1 MRELLYKMLK
11 TPSPSGSELAIQK
24 MIINEMK
31 NVSDTVITHHN
42 FNVINVIN
50 PESPTKILLC
60 GHVDEVGLYIE
71 KVLNDG
77 TCRLARAGGVRP
89 QVYIGQHV
97 RVITQSGKEVY
108 GVIGYTP
115 NMEKL
120 KVTDLLLDLGT
131 TSKEDTLKLIEIGD
145 PVVHITDYTELNNNC
160 LAGRAL
166 DDKLGAYIILETLRK
181 VKEQGTKLGV
191 YASTTVGE
199 ETTGRG
205 AKMAAQVV
213 NPTIAI
219 AIDVSY
225 ATDINYLDGLTG
237 DTSLGKGPILTRGSL
252 MNPKIH
258 ELMLASAKRLGLNIQ
273 MDIATSRSYTDA
285 DSVYDMHDGIPTY
298 LVSIPLRYM
307 HSSAEVCSM
316 KDVDEIIALLV
327 DFIMNFDPNTD
338 FDPFK

>member
-97 RVITQSGKEVY
+97 RVITQNGKEVY

-181 VKEQGTKLGV
+181 VKEQGTKLG
-191 YASTTVGE
+191 A
-199 ETTGRG
+199 
-205 AKMAAQVV
+205 
-213 NPTIAI
+213 
-219 AIDVSY
+219 
-225 ATDINYLDGLTG
+225 
-237 DTSLGKGPILTRGSL
+237 
-252 MNPKIH
+252 H
-258 ELMLASAKRLGLNIQ
+258 Q
-273 MDIATSRSYTDA
+273 M
-285 DSVYDMHDGIPTY
+285 
-298 LVSIPLRYM
+298 IPL
-307 HSSAEVCSM
+307 
-316 KDVDEIIALLV
+316 D
-327 DFIMNFDPNTD
+327 
-338 FDPFK
+338 

>member
-1 MRELLYKMLK
+1 MRELLYKMLE
-11 TPSPSGSELAIQK
+11 TPSPSGSELNIQK
-24 MIINEMK
+24 LIINEMK
-31 NVSDTVITHHN
+31 GVSDKVITHHN

-50 PESPTKILLC
+50 PDSPTKILLC
-60 GHVDEVGLYIE
+60 GHIDEVGLYIE
-71 KVLNDG
+71 KVLDNG
-77 TCRLARAGGVRP
+77 TCKLAKAGGVRP
-89 QVYIGQHV
+89 YAYISQHV
-97 RVITQSGKEVY
+97 KVITTDNKEVY

-115 NMEKL
+115 NMSNL

-131 TSKEDTLKLIEIGD
+131 SSKEETLKLISIGD
-145 PVVHITDYTELNNNC
+145 PVVHCSNYTLLQNDF

-166 DDKLGAYIILETLRK
+166 DDKLGAYIILETLRR
-181 VKEQGTKLGV
+181 VKDQHTPLGI

-205 AKMAAQVV
+205 ATSAANLV
-213 NPTIAI
+213 NPTVAI

-252 MNPKIH
+252 MNPVLH
-258 ELMLASAKRLGLNIQ
+258 QLMCESCKRLGLNIQ

-285 DSVYDMHDGIPTY
+285 DSVYDKHNGIPTY
-298 LVSIPLRYM
+298 LISIPLRYM
-307 HSSAEVCSM
+307 HSSTEVCSM
-316 KDVDEIIALLV
+316 KDVEEIIDLLV
-327 DFIMNFDPNTD
+327 DFIMHFDPNTE

>member
-1 MRELLYKMLK
+1 MRELLYKMLE
-11 TPSPSGSELAIQK
+11 TPSPSGSELNIQK

-31 NVSDTVITHHN
+31 EVSDKVITHHN

-50 PESPTKILLC
+50 PESATKILLC
-60 GHVDEVGLYIE
+60 GHVDEIGLYIE
-71 KVLNDG
+71 KVLSDG

-89 QVYIGQHV
+89 YAYIGQHV
-97 RVITQSGKEVY
+97 RVITKDQKEVY
-108 GVIGYTP
+108 GVIGYTA

-131 TSKEDTLKLIEIGD
+131 TSKEDTLKLISIGD
-145 PVVHITDYTELNNNC
+145 PVVHRTNYTELNNNF

-181 VKEQGTKLGV
+181 VKEQDTKLGV

-219 AIDVSY
+219 AVDVSY
-225 ATDINYLDGLTG
+225 ATDINYLEGLTG

-258 ELMLASAKRLGLNIQ
+258 ELMLESAERLGLNVQ

-285 DSVYDMHDGIPTY
+285 DSVYDSHEGIPTY

-316 KDVDEIIALLV
+316 KDVDEITDLLV
-327 DFIMNFDPNTD
+327 DFIMHFDPNTD

>member
-11 TPSPSGSELAIQK
+11 TPSPSGSELTIQK

-31 NVSDTVITHHN
+31 GVSDKVITHHN

-50 PESPTKILLC
+50 PDSSTKILLC
-60 GHVDEVGLYIE
+60 GHIDEVGLYIE
-71 KVLNDG
+71 KILNDG
-77 TCRLARAGGVRP
+77 TCRLAKAGGVRP

-97 RVITQSGKEVY
+97 RVITQTGKEVY

-131 TSKEDTLKLIEIGD
+131 TTKEDTMKLVEIGD
-145 PVVHITDYTELNNNC
+145 PVVHITNYTELSNNC

-166 DDKLGAYIILETLRK
+166 DDKLGAYIVLETLRK
-181 VKEQGTKLGV
+181 AKEQGSKLGV

-219 AIDVSY
+219 AVDVSY

-237 DTSLGKGPILTRGSL
+237 DTSLGKGPILTKGSL

-316 KDVDEIIALLV
+316 KDVEEIIDLLV
-327 DFIMNFDPNTD
+327 DFIMHFDPTTD